1 MKEAALGGLLI
12 GLGAA
17 MMLVLH
23 GRIAGI
29 AGILGG
35 IVRPTRGDLSWRV
48 AFILGMV
55 AGGVGLYLYRPAWF
69 EAGITRSPLILVG
82 AGLLVGVGTRLANGC
97 TSGHGLCGVARFS
110 SRSLVATGVFMAVAA
125 AVVFLVNHV
134 LGGAL

>member
-17 MMLVLH
+17 LLLIVN

-35 IVRPTRGDLSWRV
+35 LVRPARGDVGWRV
-48 AFILGMV
+48 AFLLGMV
-55 AGGVGLYLYRPAWF
+55 AGGVGLFLFRPAWF
-69 EAGITRSPLILVG
+69 EAGITRSPAILVG
-82 AGLLVGVGTRLANGC
+82 SGLLVGIGARMSNGC

-110 SRSLVATGVFMAVAA
+110 PRSLTATALFMAVAA
-125 AVVFLVNHV
+125 GMVLVVNRLLAGV
-134 LGGAL
+134 L